1 MKLHARFAALYG
13 WCPTARGLSR
23 GAVEL
28 GLMANMIKVQ
38 ALQGLGFTESI
49 SGAFGGE
56 ALANLAQRAGA
67 PEKETIRLRMQS
79 NKTEMQGGNTGLGQW
94 QQH

>member
-23 GAVEL
+23 GEVEL

-49 SGAFGGE
+49 SCAFGGE
-56 ALANLAQRAGA
+56 ALANLAERAGA
-67 PEKETIRLRMQS
+67 SEKETIRLRMQS
-79 NKTEMQGGNTGLGQW
+79 ANNEMQGGNTGAGQW
-94 QQH
+94 QEH

>member
-1 MKLHARFAALYG
+1 M
-13 WCPTARGLSR
+13 T
-23 GAVEL
+23 
-28 GLMANMIKVQ
+28 KVQ